1 MATRKKI
8 PLIPTDAALTI
19 TAAKTVSHAFDFIH
33 SGADLSLV
41 GSGTEQFEFPTSA
54 DTLVG
59 RASADTITGVKTFGT
74 IGGAVGK
81 LALAGA
87 TSGFSLL
94 NAAAVAGATTL
105 TLPATT
111 GTLALTSDIPTLPVK
126 AIGSELDTG
135 SDDAKFATSKAIK
148 DSHNIPSV
156 VPSTDGNVL
165 TSNGTDWVSEAA
177 GGGGASQLSE
187 LSDVVSATNTDKFA
201 LMANGTTGYVG
212 RALVEADISD
222 LGSYITISS
231 SDTLTN
237 KTIDGDVNTLSDIA
251 VSSLKEGTDGQLIT
265 WGTNAEPTTVA
276 TGNNDQ
282 VLTSNGAGT
291 APTFQDAAGGGE
303 WEYVSNLTWSDSETT
318 QSFTSLTG
326 GTYDYKIEWQGYGS
340 DPSDTSGFIYFYL
353 NNDDASGNYNYISHS
368 VSDISYNQSQDKVIL
383 GKTKGNV
390 VTYNLI
396 QGQIIFQGNRVNS
409 DYIGYYSLGGGSMD
423 NRYGL
428 INGIYTANADL
439 ASIYISPFSGKFTG
453 KVKLYRKANS
463 F

>member
-222 LGSYITISS
+222 LGTYAATNQQFYIGTTQIAINRTSAALTLAGITLTTPNLGTPSAGTLTNCTFPTLNQNTTGTAANLSGTPNLAIGTLGCGAITSS
-231 SDTLTN
+231 GFLTVNVNVADSDYPFVEFKNSNAAGGVRVKLDATGAGSDTLFQFT
-237 KTIDGDVNTLSDIA
+237 
-251 VSSLKEGTDGQLIT
+251 TD
-265 WGTNAEPTTVA
+265 
-276 TGNNDQ
+276 TGNMALGIDNSDSGSFKISADYR
-282 VLTSNGAGT
+282 LHTSTLFILDRSGNATFTGSVNLGTGVIFPTSDPAVAGQWWDDAGT
-291 APTFQDAAGGGE
+291 
-303 WEYVSNLTWSDSETT
+303 LTKS
-318 QSFTSLTG
+318 
-326 GTYDYKIEWQGYGS
+326 
-340 DPSDTSGFIYFYL
+340 SG
-353 NNDDASGNYNYISHS
+353 
-368 VSDISYNQSQDKVIL
+368 
-383 GKTKGNV
+383 
-390 VTYNLI
+390 
-396 QGQIIFQGNRVNS
+396 
-409 DYIGYYSLGGGSMD
+409 
-423 NRYGL
+423 
-428 INGIYTANADL
+428 
-439 ASIYISPFSGKFTG
+439 
-453 KVKLYRKANS
+453 
-463 F
+463 